1 MKNPLRKRLLRELRG
16 NLGKYIAIF
25 LLLTATITVGSGFFV
40 VSDSMEYT
48 LDNSE
53 KSGKLE
59 DGSFTTN
66 IALSNSNLQKLEA
79 MQVQIEKKYYIDVKD
94 FDKDATLRVY
104 EDRKALNLS
113 SLHKGRLPDKEDEIA
128 LDRLFAHHREIE
140 VGDVVELEGRKMT
153 VSGLISLPDY
163 NSLYRSNSDFVM
175 NAINFGVAVV
185 SKEGFTNLN
194 QDKTIYS
201 YAYYFKDRVLETK
214 AKEKIEGQI
223 AKSLA
228 QYTQIQEFLPTSDN
242 QAISFLRN
250 DMGSDVP
257 TMKTLIYILIVIMA
271 FVFAIII
278 RSTIE
283 SEAAIIGTLRASGY
297 TKQELVCHYMAL
309 PLITTGFSAIIGNVL
324 GYTVM
329 IAPFKTIFYSTY
341 CLAPFMIRWNTE
353 AFLLTTIVPILIMII
368 INYFVIYY
376 MLSLSPLKFLRRDL
390 KRGKQKKAIKIPNFK
405 FITRFHL
412 RVILQNK
419 GSYLLLF
426 IGMFFASVLLLF
438 GLGIM
443 PVINNYVEKADV
455 SCVSE
460 YQYLLKSPVPS
471 VEGEPITVVNLDTWY
486 EYGNCDIEIVVNGI
500 KDDSKFYK
508 ELPLYDVEK
517 GIVLSSDFANKTG
530 YKKGDVI
537 RFKNPYVDQTY
548 DLKVAEIYPYQGTL
562 SVFMKQ
568 KDLNQMLN
576 QEVGYFN
583 GYLSNQKLNLDE
595 RYVAKLISRDDI
607 KGAAEQMAYSFNGIV
622 TIIDV
627 FSILIY
633 LVLIYIL
640 TKLVIEKN
648 VVNISLMKVFGYR
661 LNEVRKL
668 YFKATTIVVLTSLIV
683 CVPLEYIVVK
693 YIMKYSLDK
702 MGGYIEFYIPWYIY
716 LQIIAA
722 GIISY
727 FVINGIHRKRVTKIP
742 MNLALKSRE

>member
-1 MKNPLRKRLLRELRG
+1 MRNPLWKRLPREFRE
-16 NLGKYIAIF
+16 NLGKYLSIF
-25 LLLTATITVGSGFFV
+25 LLLTATITAGSAFLV

-48 LDNSE
+48 LDQDKE
-53 KSGKLE
+53 RGKLE

-66 IALSNSNLQKLEA
+66 IALSETNLQNLEA
-79 MQVQIEKKYYIDVKD
+79 LQVQIEKKYYIDIKD

-104 EDRKALNLS
+104 EDRKILNLAS
-113 SLHKGRLPDKEDEIA
+113 VHKGKLPQKADEIA
-128 LDRLFAHHREIE
+128 LDRLFARHREIE
-140 VGDVVELEGRKMT
+140 VGDLVVVEGRNMI

-175 NAINFGVAVV
+175 DSINFGVAVV
-185 SKEGFTNLN
+185 SQDGFSNIN
-194 QDKTIYS
+194 QNKLIYN
-201 YAYYFKDRVLETK
+201 YGYYFNDRSIETEVR
-214 AKEKIEGQI
+214 EKIEAQM
-223 AKSLA
+223 AQSLS
-228 QYTQIQEFLPTSDN
+228 QYTVIQEFLPASEN
-242 QAISFLRN
+242 QAITFLRN

-257 TMKTLIYILIVIMA
+257 MMKTFIYILIVIMA

-283 SEAAIIGTLRASGY
+283 SEATIIGTLRASGY
-297 TKQELVCHYMAL
+297 TKQELIRHYMSL
-309 PLITTGFSAIIGNVL
+309 PLIATAFSAIVGNVL

-329 IAPFKTIFYSTY
+329 ITPFKTIYYNSY
-341 CLAPFMIRWNTE
+341 CLSPFMMRWNTE
-353 AFLLTTIVPILIMII
+353 AFLLTTLVPIVIMII

-376 MLSLSPLKFLRRDL
+376 KLSLSPLKFLRRDL
-390 KRGKQKKAIKIPNFK
+390 KRGKQKKAIKLPDFK
-405 FITRFHL
+405 FITRFRL

-443 PVINNYVEKADV
+443 PIVNNYVDKADD

-460 YQYLLKSPVPS
+460 YQYILKSQIPS
-471 VEGEPITVVNLDTWY
+471 LEGEPITVANLDTWY
-486 EYGNCDIEIVVNGI
+486 EFGNRDIEIVVNGI
-500 KDDSKFYK
+500 KEDSVFYK
-508 ELPLYDVEK
+508 ELPLYDIDK
-517 GIVLSSDFANKTG
+517 GIVLSSDFANKMG

-537 RFKNPYVDQTY
+537 HFKNPYVDQTY
-548 DLKVAEIYPYQGTL
+548 DLKVADIYSYQGSL

-583 GYLSNQKLNLDE
+583 GYLSNHELDLEE
-595 RYVAKLISRDDI
+595 RYIAKIISRDDI
-607 KGAAEQMAYSFNGIV
+607 KGVAEQMAYSFKGIV

-627 FSILIY
+627 FSVLIY

-648 VVNISLMKVFGYR
+648 AVNISLMKVFGYR
-661 LNEVRKL
+661 QNEVRKL
-668 YFKATTIVVLTSLIV
+668 YFKATTIFIMATLIV
-683 CVPLEYIVVK
+683 GIPLEYLVVK
-693 YIMKYSLDK
+693 YIMKFSLDK
-702 MGGYIEFYIPWYIY
+702 MGGYIEFSVPWYIY
-716 LQIIAA
+716 VQVIAA

-727 FVINGIHRKRVTKIP
+727 FAINAIHTKRVKRIQ
-742 MNLALKSRE
+742 MNVALKSRE